1 MHWCM
6 PLLSNCGT
14 TQLWGFAKC
23 HGFGR
28 YFQIVKSRNSRNLDW
43 DKSLSHYLHGY
54 NKFIFQLCIWCILLL
69 SNCCTTQLWRAE
81 LLWGLSYAS
90 SLSCI
95 IILMRM
101 TMMMHMLKI
110 VTFLINMTII
120 TARMFKLKVRRWRI
134 SPNYRRWGSCIKIL
148 INQYH
153 WSHGTPSLPHR
164 FSHRCLKTS
173 LSYGQL

>member
-28 YFQIVKSRNSRNLDW
+28 YFQIVKSRNCRNLDW

-101 TMMMHMLKI
+101 SMMMHMMKI
-110 VTFLINMTII
+110 VTFFYQDGYYD
-120 TARMFKLKVRRWRI
+120 RLKVRRWRI
-134 SPNYRRWGSCIKIL
+134 SPNCSRWGSCNKINKSL
-148 INQYH
+148 KSWNCSDCGDLRVCLNNIFHGHH
-153 WSHGTPSLPHR
+153 W
-164 FSHRCLKTS
+164 
-173 LSYGQL
+173 QL

>member
-110 VTFLINMTII
+110 ITFFIKMI
-120 TARMFKLKVRRWRI
+120 ACDSW
-134 SPNYRRWGSCIKIL
+134 RWGGGRYPQIT
-148 INQYH
+148 
-153 WSHGTPSLPHR
+153 GPTHR
-164 FSHRCLKTS
+164 FNHRCLMEWLTCVLKNHS
-173 LSYGQL
+173 RGHGQS